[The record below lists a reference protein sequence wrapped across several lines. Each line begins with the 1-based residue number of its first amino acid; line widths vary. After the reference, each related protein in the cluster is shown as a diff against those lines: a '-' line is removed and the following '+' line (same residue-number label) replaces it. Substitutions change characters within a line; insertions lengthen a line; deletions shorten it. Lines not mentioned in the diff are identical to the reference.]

1 MDIDSVLTTLKDYGL
16 VGIVLLI
23 FYKLMT
29 DNIKT
34 LEKAIQEL
42 KESIDK
48 LREDLIRQLKV

>member
-1 MDIDSVLTTLKDYGL
+1 MDIDSVLASLKDYGL